1 MMPTFPFA
9 SSPQLQHWILV
20 DTLRVPN
27 AMQKAYEHEA
37 LPELRKL
44 FQNSQFEYLLDQS
57 PVLFNISANSSL
69 LPILTTSFAWRSS
82 AVIFSVPNSTSI
94 ELLTEHLINLMTVN
108 MLDKPML
115 FRCYNNAVWMQVAN
129 KLNAADINSL
139 LGPAVGLSWVNE
151 QGAIES
157 LFRSPAMAELAATP
171 YRLQSDIWHKWM

>member
-1 MMPTFPFA
+1 
-9 SSPQLQHWILV
+9 
-20 DTLRVPN
+20 
-27 AMQKAYEHEA
+27 
-37 LPELRKL
+37 
-44 FQNSQFEYLLDQS
+44 
-57 PVLFNISANSSL
+57 
-69 LPILTTSFAWRSS
+69 
-82 AVIFSVPNSTSI
+82 
-94 ELLTEHLINLMTVN
+94 MTVN